1 MEDVKKLAVAIG
13 KLKQIAM
20 GVRNCAVEAIQ
31 NDEIAITMGLS
42 LLDDPTEF
50 EEWVK
55 DKGKLPAPPTPIN
68 QELKR
73 KLDEMEESY
82 EKRLKKRLD
91 ALDAR
96 LLERRK
102 KRKDE
107 ENERLKLVQTVES
120 LIEKELQTL
129 YKMERVI
136 SKKTIGS
143 VVVLATRVKEGDQV
157 ALKFMVD
164 KSKALREITILECLE
179 GKCHT
184 IKLLDHFYSQSA
196 GLHCLVL
203 PYYGGKGLTSEDDI
217 RIYMTQ
223 LLQALE
229 YCHKKKIIH
238 RDVNP
243 NNVLFK
249 KTDCL
254 DVVLADFDTSAFQ
267 IDDLSWRVGTLP
279 YMSPEMLFGRNN
291 PDFRVDI
298 WSAGVVFVELLL
310 KKSLFRPKDMEEM
323 INIVTAFLSD
333 NTFWKEHSFPR
344 DVEHVLKCMLVEE
357 KNRKTASQLLKMKYF
372 KKSK

>member
-1 MEDVKKLAVAIG
+1 
-13 KLKQIAM
+13 
-20 GVRNCAVEAIQ
+20 
-31 NDEIAITMGLS
+31 
-42 LLDDPTEF
+42 LL
-50 EEWVK
+50 
-55 DKGKLPAPPTPIN
+55 
-68 QELKR
+68 
-73 KLDEMEESY
+73 
-82 EKRLKKRLD
+82 
-91 ALDAR
+91 
-96 LLERRK
+96 
-102 KRKDE
+102 
-107 ENERLKLVQTVES
+107 
-120 LIEKELQTL
+120 
-129 YKMERVI
+129 
-136 SKKTIGS
+136 
-143 VVVLATRVKEGDQV
+143 
-157 ALKFMVD
+157 
-164 KSKALREITILECLE
+164 
-179 GKCHT
+179 
-184 IKLLDHFYSQSA
+184 
-196 GLHCLVL
+196 
-203 PYYGGKGLTSEDDI
+203 DDI

-333 NTFWKEHSFPR
+333 NTFWKEHSFPK
-344 DVEHVLKCMLVEE
+344 DVEQVLKCMLVES

-372 KKSK
+372 KQ